1 MLEVQAKELSPGQ
14 VAVLE
19 SLLKAGFRFVTFERY
34 ARYLGVERDG
44 FVALL
49 ETAGGK
55 VQLFGQVG
63 YHVREGRK
71 QKAESCKQKG
81 TRAVHNCKSE
91 AVLGSSVF
99 HPAGISVPP
108 AA

>member
-1 MLEVQAKELSPGQ
+1 M
-14 VAVLE
+14 LE

-49 ETAGGK
+49 EKAGGK

-63 YHVREGRK
+63 YHVREGRR
-71 QKAESCKQKG
+71 QYTVGSMQKG
-81 TRAVHNCKSE
+81 RRAVHICKSK
-91 AVLGSSVF
+91 AAFGSSVF
-99 HPAGISVPP
+99 YAAGISVPS

>member
-55 VQLFGQVG
+55 VQLFDQVG

-71 QKAESCKQKG
+71 QKGESSNRQAESDS
-81 TRAVHNCKSE
+81 TRTQLQAQRRSWQRRF
-91 AVLGSSVF
+91 SS
-99 HPAGISVPP
+99 S
-108 AA
+108 

>member
-1 MLEVQAKELSPGQ
+1 M
-14 VAVLE
+14 LE
-19 SLLKAGFRFVTFERY
+19 SLLKAGFRFVSFERY

-63 YHVREGRK
+63 YHVGEGIAMLVERAEG
-71 QKAESCKQKG
+71 KAFVWKG
-81 TRAVHNCKSE
+81 EAVAATPELLATRALRANCGACCRARTKGGLDSDE
-91 AVLGSSVF
+91 RLV
-99 HPAGISVPP
+99 
-108 AA
+108 

>member
-63 YHVREGRK
+63 HHVREGRK
-71 QKAESCKQKG
+71 Q
-81 TRAVHNCKSE
+81 
-91 AVLGSSVF
+91 
-99 HPAGISVPP
+99 
-108 AA
+108 